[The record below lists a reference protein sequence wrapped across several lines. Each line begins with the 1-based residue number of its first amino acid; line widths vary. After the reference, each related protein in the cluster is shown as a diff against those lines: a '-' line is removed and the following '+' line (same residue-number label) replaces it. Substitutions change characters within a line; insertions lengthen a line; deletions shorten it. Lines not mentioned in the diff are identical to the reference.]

1 MDYKYCFNRSVV
13 LVVLLGCFLSL
24 TCSSTPDNTDNNLSE
39 LDKIIN
45 RIIDKTGGENAIMSV
60 KNLDINGTFFIYTK
74 TGVEDV
80 PMRMVFYYPD
90 KVLMKYQTGAADIIS
105 VINGTKSRLRAFSM
119 DEPLPEQDVL
129 EMKHRLMQN
138 VIWVVQNY
146 KNGII
151 DIKQNGS
158 DQTGNQTELSFTF
171 EEIPVKMVVNSKTWL
186 PEQYII
192 TENNII
198 NRLILS
204 DYRDVK
210 GLNLPFGYES
220 QVNGRIVSKVAIDKI
235 DYNRE
240 LDPALFEI
248 K

>member
-13 LVVLLGCFLSL
+13 LVVLLCCFFSL

-45 RIIDKTGGENAIMSV
+45 RIIDKSGGENAIMSV
-60 KNLDINGTFFIYTK
+60 KNLDINGTFFIYAK
-74 TGVEDV
+74 TGIEDV
-80 PMRMVFYYPD
+80 PMSMVFNYPD
-90 KVLMKYQTGAADIIS
+90 KALMKFQTGASDIIS

-119 DEPLPEQDVL
+119 DQPLPEQDAL
-129 EMKHRLMQN
+129 EMKHRLIQN
-138 VIWVVQNY
+138 IIWIVQKY
-146 KNGII
+146 RNGII

-158 DQTGNQTELSFTF
+158 DQTSDQTELSFTF
-171 EEIPVKMVVNSKTWL
+171 EEIPVKMVINSKTWL

-204 DYRDVK
+204 DYRDVR
-210 GLNLPFGYES
+210 GLNLPFGYEN
-220 QVNGRIVSKVAIDKI
+220 QVNGRTVSKVTIDRI

-240 LDPALFEI
+240 FDPALFEI